1 MIKRLIWLKIRN
13 MLGIKEVLVQWF
25 TNSLIKKSSVGGIK
39 NENMSDQ
46 QLAKELH
53 KPIIRK
59 F

>member
-1 MIKRLIWLKIRN
+1 MLGIK
-13 MLGIKEVLVQWF
+13 LGIKEVLLQWF
-25 TNSLIKKSSVGGIK
+25 TNSLINKTSGGGIK

-53 KPIIRK
+53 KSIIRK

>member
-1 MIKRLIWLKIRN
+1 MIKRLIWLKTRN